1 MADSSDNFAFNTNN
15 STITKQLNN
24 LNQISENIRNEKSID
39 NMISTINKTIEK
51 YETLIKE
58 H

>member
-1 MADSSDNFAFNTNN
+1 VADSSDNFAFNTNN